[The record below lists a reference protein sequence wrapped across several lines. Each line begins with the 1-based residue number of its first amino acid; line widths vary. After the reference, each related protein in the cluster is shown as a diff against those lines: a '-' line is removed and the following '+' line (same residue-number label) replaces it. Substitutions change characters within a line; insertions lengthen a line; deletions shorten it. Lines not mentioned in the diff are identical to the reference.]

1 MRLVRVQLIANW
13 IEWEVI
19 CLLQLVAIQAISIWG
34 SFGMNSL
41 IVGNFDFEHELASP
55 RYQATRNLQR
65 LNAELSCHL
74 MALAATGDF
83 VCLPEQPEH
92 EFVKALQQRLGVE
105 FCCQSLLLSAI
116 NPVEASNL
124 QLIPW
129 GWSEAVRRIG
139 TSCGVVLRGPE
150 QTSVRMANSRR
161 ASVELERELG
171 LELKGSRVLGSLQD
185 FHDAVDAISQTEKTP
200 RENVSWVVKAEFGM
214 SARERV
220 VGRGALLQTPTL
232 RWLEK
237 RLAAGEWLVF
247 EPWLDRVA
255 EFGILFWIH
264 SPERIADGAEKVER
278 IAVTKLLTDATGR
291 YVGST
296 MQSFQHGSNEQA
308 ELLAS
313 TVSQASL
320 FVSKLAQRGYF
331 GPIGIDAMLHRNHK
345 GELEFR
351 PIQDVNARCTMGF
364 IARRLTERLSD
375 GRPACWL
382 LVDSSRIAEH
392 CGVTLDSSFEQHVR
406 DSNRSLLEI
415 PLPSNAGSARA
426 VRTSPVWLGDQP
438 TRQVGILL
446 TAESDEELNAARELL
461 VAQRSSR

>member
-1 MRLVRVQLIANW
+1 
-13 IEWEVI
+13 
-19 CLLQLVAIQAISIWG
+19 
-34 SFGMNSL
+34 MNSL

-55 RYQATRNLQR
+55 RYQPTRHLQR

-74 MALAATGDF
+74 MALAGTGDF
-83 VCLPEQPEH
+83 VCLPEQPEND
-92 EFVKALQQRLGVE
+92 FLKALRQRLRVE
-105 FCCQSLLLSAI
+105 FCCQSLPLSTL
-116 NPVEASNL
+116 NPVEASSL
-124 QLIPW
+124 QLLPW

-139 TSCGVVLRGPE
+139 MSCGLAVRGPD
-150 QTSVRMANSRR
+150 QTAVRMANSRR

-171 LELKGSRVLGSLQD
+171 FELKGSRALGSVHD
-185 FHDAVDAISQTEKTP
+185 FHEAVDAISQTENTP
-200 RENVSWVVKAEFGM
+200 HENVSWVVKAEFGM

-220 VGRGALLQTPTL
+220 VGRGTVLQTPTL

-264 SPERIADGAEKVER
+264 SPERIAQGAEQVEL

-296 MQSFQHGSNEQA
+296 MQSFQHESNEHA

-320 FVSKLAQRGYF
+320 FVNKLAQGGYF
-331 GPIGIDAMLHRNHK
+331 GPIGIDAMLYRNHQGTLK
-345 GELEFR
+345 MR
-351 PIQDVNARCTMGF
+351 PIQDVNARWTMGF
-364 IARRLTERLSD
+364 IAQRLIQRLSD

-382 LVDSSRIAEH
+382 LVDSSRIAEL
-392 CGVTLDSSFEQHVR
+392 CGVPLDSSFEQHVR

-415 PLPSNAGSARA
+415 PLPSNAGCAQA
-426 VRTSPVWLGDQP
+426 VRTSPVWLGHQP
-438 TRQVGILL
+438 TRQAGILL
-446 TAESDEELNAARELL
+446 AADSVNELNAACEML
-461 VAQRSSR
+461 VKQRSSC